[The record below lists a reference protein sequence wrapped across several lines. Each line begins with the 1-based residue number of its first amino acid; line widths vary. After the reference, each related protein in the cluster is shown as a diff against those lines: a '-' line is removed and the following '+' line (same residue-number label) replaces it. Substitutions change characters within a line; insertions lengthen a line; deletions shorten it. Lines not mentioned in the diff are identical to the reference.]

1 MAQARFVVQQMVCVR
16 VSSGERRFVTELLS
30 WARERGWTFSQ
41 DVNLYVGYFKPDDAG
56 KVIEWL
62 SARGGVGVKA

>member
-16 VSSGERRFVTELLS
+16 VSGERRFVNELLA

-41 DVNLYVGYFKPDDAG
+41 DESLYVGYLRPDDAG